1 MFGISLLNGRNFM
14 WWNCLYWVCLLSISP
29 SQFLTCCWRSLMKNA
44 IFLSAYTFIMFC
56 MCPHTWWNGYDGWD
70 LFLILPLLLKLIMNP
85 HKFSG
90 SVNSLNIALFT
101 EGAEL
106 SRDIS
111 PCSSKKKIHYSLL
124 LVFNNQELTV
134 L

>member
-1 MFGISLLNGRNFM
+1 MGFVSYIAH
-14 WWNCLYWVCLLSISP
+14 V
-29 SQFLTCCWRSLMKNA
+29 
-44 IFLSAYTFIMFC
+44 
-56 MCPHTWWNGYDGWD
+56 
-70 LFLILPLLLKLIMNP
+70 LKLIMNP

-101 EGAEL
+101 ESAEL

-111 PCSSKKKIHYSLL
+111 LCSSKKNGHYSLL